1 MVLLFQ
7 IYLLFLEIVMK
18 DNGNIS
24 ELLKQSYFWD
34 IDISQG
40 KTVSTRLIVER
51 IFTLGTLAEV
61 ALLLKYFGKK
71 EVEKVLFNL
80 NYLDSKTLNF
90 VSKYFGKPKKTFKC
104 YIRKQL
110 MPQLWNY

>member
-1 MVLLFQ
+1 M
-7 IYLLFLEIVMK
+7 E

-34 IDISQG
+34 IDISPG
-40 KTVSTRLIVER
+40 KPVSARLIIER

-61 ALLLKYFGKK
+61 TLLVKYFGKE
-71 EVEKVLFNL
+71 EVEKVLINL

-90 VSKYFGKPKKTFKC
+90 VSKFFNKPKKKFKC
-104 YIRKQL
+104 YIRKQS

>member
-1 MVLLFQ
+1 
-7 IYLLFLEIVMK
+7 MK

-24 ELLKQSYFWD
+24 ELLKQRYFWD
-34 IDISQG
+34 VDMAPG
-40 KTVSTRLIVER
+40 NPVSTRLIVER
-51 IFTLGTLAEV
+51 VFTLGTLAEV
-61 ALLLKYFGKK
+61 ALLLKYFGKE
-71 EVEKVLFNL
+71 EVRKVLINL

-90 VSKYFGKPKKTFKC
+90 ASKFFGKSKKTFKC

>member
-1 MVLLFQ
+1 
-7 IYLLFLEIVMK
+7 MK
-18 DNGNIS
+18 GNVNIS
-24 ELLKQSYFWD
+24 ELLKRSYFWD
-34 IDISQG
+34 IDISPG

-61 ALLLKYFGKK
+61 AVLLKYFGKD
-71 EVEKVLFNL
+71 EVEKVLINL

-90 VSKYFGKPKKTFKC
+90 VSKYFGMSKKRFKC

-110 MPQLWNY
+110 MPQLWNC

>member
-1 MVLLFQ
+1 
-7 IYLLFLEIVMK
+7 MK
-18 DNGNIS
+18 DNVKIS
-24 ELLKQSYFWD
+24 EMLRQSYFWD
-34 IDISQG
+34 IDITPG

-61 ALLLKYFGKK
+61 AGLLKYFGKE
-71 EVEKVLFNL
+71 EVMEVLINL

-90 VSKYFGKPKKTFKC
+90 VSKYFGMSQKRFKC

-110 MPQLWNY
+110 MPQFWNY